1 MSLKNTR
8 EKLYFDPIITLFN
21 FPKCHFNLISV
32 YCLQFFKSRP
42 LACDISELPVII
54 NKGDD
59 ERSQNKRRKRYA
71 IILFPALYDIPM
83 QTIVNLLN
91 YICS

>member
-59 ERSQNKRRKRYA
+59 ERPQNKRRKRYA
-71 IILFPALYDIPM
+71 IILELKNLFIPCIMFCVYDISM
-83 QTIVNLLN
+83 
-91 YICS
+91 